1 MSVSVETVRE
11 VAKMFCDKWAD
22 RYYAHVVPGKLVAT
36 DGRILL
42 SVTRE
47 DIEPNR
53 EDHHPNPAY
62 IDFALEGE
70 ETMLAGREEMQA
82 VTSAVLKAW
91 RTSDEELCR
100 RRRMFDEDPRSV
112 FKKNED
118 GHIRKCPCCGEEFI
132 DDGYGMYTP
141 FKEWLDEN
149 RPDECNMKGVVWIHM
164 PEHESP
170 APVSVRYLGK
180 AVTAAT
186 LLGGADSLSVLQ
198 SGNAFPQFVL
208 RGPDWFIDLMS
219 MRGQERD
226 AKFDIDLDFRR
237 NGAK

>member
-1 MSVSVETVRE
+1 MIPVEKVRE
-11 VAKMFCDKWAD
+11 AAALFCGELAD

-118 GHIRKCPCCGEEFI
+118 GHLRKCPCCGEEFI

-141 FKEWLDEN
+141 FEEWLDEN
-149 RPDECNMKGVVWIHM
+149 RPNESNMKGVVWLHLAKRST
-164 PEHESP
+164 PV
-170 APVSVRYLGK
+170 PVSILYLGK
-180 AVTAAT
+180 AVTAAS
-186 LLGGADSLSVLQ
+186 LLGGADSLSVLN
-198 SGNAFPQFVL
+198 SKAAFPQVVL
-208 RGPDWFIDLMS
+208 RGANWFIDIMS

-226 AKFDIDLDFRR
+226 AKFDIDLDFMR
-237 NGAK
+237 NEAK

>member
-1 MSVSVETVRE
+1 MIPVEKVRE
-11 VAKMFCDKWAD
+11 AAALFCGEWAD

-118 GHIRKCPCCGEEFI
+118 GHLRKCPCCGEEFI

-149 RPDECNMKGVVWIHM
+149 RPDESNMKGVVWLHLAKRST
-164 PEHESP
+164 PV
-170 APVSVRYLGK
+170 PVSVRYLGK
-180 AVTAAT
+180 AVTAAS
-186 LLGGADSLSVLQ
+186 LLGGADSLSVL
-198 SGNAFPQFVL
+198 NFKAAFPQVVL
-208 RGPDWFIDLMS
+208 RGANWFIDIMS

-226 AKFDIDLDFRR
+226 AKFDIDLDFMR
-237 NGAK
+237 NEAK